1 MLCKSPEAE
10 ARVTVITVA
19 QPLDTT
25 PIKSSF
31 EALPSEAFHTWEKSR
46 TQNISHRGVYFRN
59 EMPLVT
65 SWHKLPKRSESGTW
79 ASGTRFHREMSSLW
93 LYKQGALF

>member
-1 MLCKSPEAE
+1 M
-10 ARVTVITVA
+10 TVIIVA

-65 SWHKLPKRSESGTW
+65 SWHKLPKRSQ
-79 ASGTRFHREMSSLW
+79 RERYLSIGHVLPQRDVQPTD
-93 LYKQGALF
+93 L